1 VRGSRALLSIGS
13 ERARGFCLENG
24 RSPKTFEEIRMGL
37 GCTNCPVLKTAVFQG
52 LSREQLERAGCVFHP
67 ARYRRNQILFF
78 EGGTAQHLFALHAG
92 LVKMVKSLENGKD
105 RITGVLF
112 PGEIFG
118 LESLT
123 EATYPLTA
131 VALHDCEICA
141 APREDFST
149 FLQTHSEAALGMV
162 RFLVGELGRV
172 RTQVTDMSFKDAR
185 MKVATF
191 LLSLASHD
199 KRAEDGTV
207 TLSLPLSRQEISE
220 VLELSPETVSRTLSA
235 FRREQLVTARGRHLV
250 IQNRDGLE
258 SVARR

>member
-1 VRGSRALLSIGS
+1 
-13 ERARGFCLENG
+13 
-24 RSPKTFEEIRMGL
+24 MGP
-37 GCTNCPVLKTAVFQG
+37 GCADCPVLRTSLFQS
-52 LSREQLERAGCVFHP
+52 LTPEQIQRLGCVFRP

-78 EGGTAQHLFALHAG
+78 EGGTAQHLFALHTG

-112 PGEIFG
+112 PGELFG

-123 EATYPLTA
+123 DLAYPITA
-131 VALHDCEICA
+131 VALRDCEICA

-149 FLQTHSEAALGMV
+149 YLQANPDLAIGMV
-162 RFLVGELGRV
+162 RFLVGELERV

-191 LLSLASHD
+191 LLSLLSHD
-199 KRAEDGTV
+199 TPTTNENL
-207 TLSLPLSRQEISE
+207 TLTLPLSRQEISE

-235 FRREQLVTARGRHLV
+235 FRREQLVAARGRQLV
-250 IQNRDGLE
+250 IQNRAALE
-258 SVARR
+258 AVAHR